1 MIMRKGVIKE
11 ETLRLAFALVEWSLA
26 DIDEPIK
33 MRKKEVRQW
42 KRERVRERGC
52 RGGRDR
58 SRWVAIE

>member
-26 DIDEPIK
+26 DIDELIK

-42 KRERVRERGC
+42 KRERERERVP
-52 RGGRDR
+52 R
-58 SRWVAIE
+58 

>member
-26 DIDEPIK
+26 DIDELIK

-42 KRERVRERGC
+42 KREREREGAEVEETG
-52 RGGRDR
+52 RGG
-58 SRWVAIE
+58 SR